1 MLGILRRHEIY
12 EEGYQKKD
20 RHHEQ
25 CSMRTHRGW
34 RGGSREFWIIEEV
47 DL

>member
-25 CSMRTHRGW
+25 CAQWEHTGD
-34 RGGSREFWIIEEV
+34 GEEEV
-47 DL
+47 VSSG